1 VLFVPVFWILRLNL
15 RFLVNDFLMHDSSM
29 TPEQSDLSYAMNQ
42 YTITPVLVICVFV
55 GVLTASC
62 QGDHASPINPNKTA
76 DILLAEAPVDRDYSD
91 ITRDGVLRMITYYSS
106 NTYFLHRGVEMG
118 FEYELVKAFAE
129 EHDLALE
136 VVIIGPSENPF
147 DLLNRGVGDVIAAN
161 YAITPER
168 REVVQF
174 TRPYNM
180 VNQILVFSAEMEEV
194 PGALEEVAE
203 RGVEVAVHR
212 NSSYF
217 HRLSELTDEGL
228 SLRVSPLQADEG
240 TEAVLMR
247 VASGDVEATV
257 ADHNMFDAANRYID
271 GLVPGPVVSEM
282 DTISW
287 AIRKNAEELEL
298 RMNQFMYKHFRFTE
312 DPDRFRRSEF
322 LNVIRK
328 RYFEGSEEVMEYLNP
343 EWNVDLMGRLSPYDD
358 LLRSAA
364 DSSGLD
370 WLLLTA
376 IVAQE
381 SQFNPGAKSWAGAVG
396 LMQVLPRFSELSEE
410 ELFVP
415 EVNVREGVRILGEH
429 LEHYAYMDSTNQWAF
444 ALATYNAGHGH
455 VSDARRLAMDLNRN
469 PNEWEDVSDA
479 LLRLMQ
485 RRYYQDA
492 RHGFARGIETV
503 RYVSEIKNRVRTYR
517 SVLTSADQRRY

>member
-1 VLFVPVFWILRLNL
+1 MYDFSMMQEQSDNSCAMNPNKSTVFAAFLFSVLFVLLFI
-15 RFLVNDFLMHDSSM
+15 
-29 TPEQSDLSYAMNQ
+29 
-42 YTITPVLVICVFV
+42 
-55 GVLTASC
+55 SC
-62 QGDHASPINPNKTA
+62 QGDQASPINPKNVKNS
-76 DILLAEAPVDRDYSD
+76 IVAEAPVDRDYSD
-91 ITRDGVLRMITYYSS
+91 IKRDGVLRMITYYSS

-136 VVIIGPSENPF
+136 VVIIGPSENPYE
-147 DLLNRGVGDVIAAN
+147 LLNRGVGDVIAAN

-168 REVVQF
+168 REVVTF
-174 TRPYNM
+174 SRPYNM
-180 VNQILVFSAEMEEV
+180 VNQILVFSAEMEEI
-194 PGALEEVAE
+194 PGSLEEVAE
-203 RGVEVAVHR
+203 RDVEIAVHR

-217 HRLSELTDEGL
+217 HRLTELAAEGF
-228 SLRVSPLQADEG
+228 SMRVSPLLADEG
-240 TEAVLMR
+240 TEAVLLR
-247 VASGDVEATV
+247 VASGDLEATV

-271 GLVPGPVVSEM
+271 GLIPGPVISEM

-328 RYFEGSEEVMEYLNP
+328 RYFEGSDEVMEYLNP
-343 EWNVDLMGRLSPYDD
+343 EWNVDLMGRLSPYDE

-364 DSSGLD
+364 DSSELD

-396 LMQVLPRFSELSEE
+396 LMQVLPRFSDLSEE

-415 EVNVREGVRILGEH
+415 EVNVREGVRILRDH